1 MTFCWKTKNVF
12 RVQIEILVV
21 IEKYFDIGIIYY
33 LLADT

>member
-21 IEKYFDIGIIYY
+21 IEKYFDVGIIYY
-33 LLADT
+33 LCADI